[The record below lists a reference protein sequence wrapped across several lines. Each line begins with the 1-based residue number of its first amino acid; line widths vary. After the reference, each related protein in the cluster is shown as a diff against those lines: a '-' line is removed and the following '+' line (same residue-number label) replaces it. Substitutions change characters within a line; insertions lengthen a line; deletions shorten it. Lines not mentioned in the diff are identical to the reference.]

1 MNIDKTVSVQVPQG
15 VANLALV
22 KEYREDSQPIYVY
35 DLCSVNDNND
45 VTVLQQD
52 VWVFVENAP
61 FTLTGEE
68 LHNLKAGNA

>member
-1 MNIDKTVSVQVPQG
+1 
-15 VANLALV
+15 
-22 KEYREDSQPIYVY
+22 
-35 DLCSVNDNND
+35 VNDNND